1 MDRLFLAA
9 GGFERGCHTIGHL
22 EEVLF
27 HGTFGTAGIG
37 LQGPAETSREKAED
51 EQNPWEEYRTA
62 AESAKLSVELAA
74 KAAEEARELFA
85 RELRVSV
92 IIPSKDNPSVLGKCL
107 RSLTQRP
114 EGSVPV
120 EILLIDNGSNEENR
134 KKQNSWWK
142 KSGQPE
148 HRSGMYMSLRSSIF
162 PPCVIVAQNWQMAS
176 CCCS

>member
-1 MDRLFLAA
+1 M
-9 GGFERGCHTIGHL
+9 
-22 EEVLF
+22 LF

-37 LQGPAETSREKAED
+37 LQGPRQKPSREKAED

-134 KKQNSWWK
+134 KKTEQLVEEIRTAGTPIRYVYEPAEFNFST
-142 KSGQPE
+142 
-148 HRSGMYMSLRSSIF
+148 H
-162 PPCVIVAQNWQMAS
+162 V
-176 CCCS
+176 

>member
-1 MDRLFLAA
+1 MREAVIPLDIWKKCCFTALL
-9 GGFERGCHTIGHL
+9 
-22 EEVLF
+22 VLR
-27 HGTFGTAGIG
+27 GIG

-114 EGSVPV
+114 GGQCSV

-134 KKQNSWWK
+134 KKTEQLVEEIRTA
-142 KSGQPE
+142 GTTDPVC
-148 HRSGMYMSLRSSIF
+148 I
-162 PPCVIVAQNWQMAS
+162 
-176 CCCS
+176 

>member
-1 MDRLFLAA
+1 MLFQ
-9 GGFERGCHTIGHL
+9 GH
-22 EEVLF
+22 
-27 HGTFGTAGIG
+27 FGTAGIG

-85 RELRVSV
+85 RELRISV

-120 EILLIDNGSNEENR
+120 EILQKVGAMGCSVLIA
-134 KKQNSWWK
+134 
-142 KSGQPE
+142 KSAPTNYSCRLAQQLGITLIGFARDETFNIYSHPE
-148 HRSGMYMSLRSSIF
+148 RIL
-162 PPCVIVAQNWQMAS
+162 
-176 CCCS
+176 

>member
-1 MDRLFLAA
+1 MDIWKKCCFTALL
-9 GGFERGCHTIGHL
+9 
-22 EEVLF
+22 VLRESDCRDR
-27 HGTFGTAGIG
+27 
-37 LQGPAETSREKAED
+37 QKPAREKAED

-134 KKQNSWWK
+134 KKTEQLVEEIRTA
-142 KSGQPE
+142 GTPIRYVYEPAGVQFF
-148 HRSGMYMSLRSSIF
+148 HH
-162 PPCVIVAQNWQMAS
+162 V
-176 CCCS
+176 

>member
-1 MDRLFLAA
+1 M
-9 GGFERGCHTIGHL
+9 
-22 EEVLF
+22 
-27 HGTFGTAGIG
+27 
-37 LQGPAETSREKAED
+37 
-51 EQNPWEEYRTA
+51 
-62 AESAKLSVELAA
+62 ELAA

-134 KKQNSWWK
+134 KKTEQLVEEIRTART
-142 KSGQPE
+142 PIRYVFE
-148 HRSGMYMSLRSSIF
+148 
-162 PPCVIVAQNWQMAS
+162 PA
-176 CCCS
+176 